1 MNVGLYTSITGKM
14 AREQNQEI
22 IARNLANVNTI
33 GFKKNFPIF
42 STFLKDA
49 GSVGGAELSKV
60 GIDYGQGNLQPTGN
74 TLDIAIH
81 GNGFFTMETE
91 KGLKYTRKG
100 HFMLDKDRQII
111 NEQGWRLSG
120 IGGPLQ
126 LPKDAKD
133 IQIDAKG
140 GIIVDGAKI
149 GEIKIT
155 DFHDKDKEDLKEAG
169 ASSFVSSSGK
179 EGVDSTDYEI
189 QQGFLEGSNVS
200 VVTEMVNLIVNM
212 RSFDSNNKVT
222 NTVDDTL
229 QQLIRTANS
238 TTS

>member
-14 AREQNQEI
+14 ARSQNQEI

-33 GFKKNFPIF
+33 GFKKNFPAF

-49 GSVGGAELSKV
+49 GSINGTSISKV
-60 GIDYGQGNLQPTGN
+60 GIDYGQGSLQPTGN

-81 GNGFFTMETE
+81 GAGFFTMETE
-91 KGLKYTRKG
+91 KGLRYTRNG
-100 HFMLDKDRQII
+100 HFMLNKDRQII
-111 NEQGWRLSG
+111 NEQGWILLG

-126 LPKDAKD
+126 LPRDAQD

-149 GEIKIT
+149 GDIKIT
-155 DFHDKDKEDLKEAG
+155 DLPDKEDLKEAG
-169 ASSFVSSSGK
+169 ASAFVSSSGSK
-179 EGVDSTDYEI
+179 GVDATDYEI

-200 VVTEMVNLIVNM
+200 VITEMVNLIVNM
-212 RSFDSNNKVT
+212 RSFDSNNRVT
-222 NTVDDTL
+222 NTIDDTL

-238 TTS
+238 ATS